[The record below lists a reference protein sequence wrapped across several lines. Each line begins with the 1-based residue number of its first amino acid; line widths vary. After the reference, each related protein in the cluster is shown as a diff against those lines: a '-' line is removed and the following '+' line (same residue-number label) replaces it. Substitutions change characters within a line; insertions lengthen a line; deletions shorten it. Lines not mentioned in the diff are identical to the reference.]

1 MIPNS
6 QAPKLRR
13 HTTLASEEPTELPQR
28 TLLDRATSGDADAF
42 ARLYDVYVDRVYDYM
57 HFHVADDQ
65 TADDLTA
72 RVFLKAWRSIRCYQA
87 DQPAFGEWLYLI
99 ARRTVIDFQRVHSG
113 RMPVTE
119 ILSPVD
125 KGLGE
130 YEDMEPCP
138 EPPEEAWPRQP
149 RL

>member
-1 MIPNS
+1 MIPND
-6 QAPKLRR
+6 QVPEVRGQG
-13 HTTLASEEPTELPQR
+13 TLASDRTTELPQR

-42 ARLYDVYVDRVYDYM
+42 ARLYDVYVDRVYDYL

-72 RVFLKAWRSIRCYQA
+72 RVFLKAWRSIRCYEA
-87 DQPAFGEWLYLI
+87 DRPAFGEWLYLI
-99 ARRTVIDFQRVHSG
+99 ARRTVIDFQRGHRG

-130 YEDMEPCP
+130 YEDIKPCP
-138 EPPEEAWPRQP
+138 EPQEEGWPKQP